1 MIKLEHTK
9 QQKITSKEL
18 EAFESKY
25 GYKLPQNYKFN
36 ARI

>member
-9 QQKITSKEL
+9 QQESTAKEL

-25 GYKLPQNYKFN
+25 GYKLSQTYK
-36 ARI
+36 ALML